1 MKPLGE
7 HARAADAA
15 ELRIRVVLAQS
26 RHQAGAENISR
37 CLAHDHAN
45 AHTLSHDCFPQ
56 RTIPRAVTFKES
68 ISGPSS
74 AQSAR
79 ITFHSAM
86 PSSTGNPRR
95 YSIWMAV
102 CTLALPSL
110 STPRLRTPSVL
121 MLLHDAGLPAAIT

>member
-68 ISGPSS
+68 ISGHSS
-74 AQSAR
+74 AKSAR
-79 ITFHSAM
+79 INYNSDM
-86 PSSTGNPRR
+86 DSSPVHPRR
-95 YSIWMAV
+95 YIILQAY
-102 CTLALPSL
+102 C
-110 STPRLRTPSVL
+110 
-121 MLLHDAGLPAAIT
+121 

>member
-79 ITFHSAM
+79 ITFNSAM
-86 PSSTGNPRR
+86 ASSTVNPRR
-95 YSIWMAV
+95 SIILKAFCKV
-102 CTLALPSL
+102 AITSL
-110 STPRLRTPSVL
+110 SNPRRRNPSVL
-121 MLLHDAGLPAAIT
+121 MSVADAGLPVAIT